1 MASTG
6 ARIIWF
12 CLVGW
17 WLGLFWLLSALI
29 IMCTIIGFPVG
40 VYMMLKTW
48 EVATLKS
55 NPKTVVIN
63 AGGDQ

>member
-17 WLGLFWLLSALI
+17 WLGLFWICSALL
-29 IMCTIIGFPVG
+29 IMCTIVGFPIG
-40 VYMMLKTW
+40 VYMIIKTW
-48 EVATLKS
+48 EVMTLKS
-55 NPKTVVIN
+55 NPKTVVVN
-63 AGGDQ
+63 AGGQQ